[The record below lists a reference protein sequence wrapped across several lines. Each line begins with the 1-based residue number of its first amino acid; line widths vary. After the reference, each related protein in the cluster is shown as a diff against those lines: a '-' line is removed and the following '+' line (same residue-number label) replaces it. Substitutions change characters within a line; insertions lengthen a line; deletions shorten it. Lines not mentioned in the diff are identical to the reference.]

1 MVDKTPPAR
10 SSRERIKTLAQ
21 AALNADVTVD
31 QFDTLLTGMNDTL
44 TDLNKTM
51 SGMEGTLEY
60 FEQTLQIFNETLSR
74 IDELA
79 PRLNTVVDGLEGI
92 VERVERIVGLS
103 EVVMSPLMTS
113 KPMSHNAWRTS
124 RCPATWCSSTNSRVT
139 PAARSS
145 SGYSITDRCW

>member
-1 MVDKTPPAR
+1 MAPGQQRGEQAAGLTPVVDKTPTPR

-31 QFDTLLTGMNDTL
+31 QLDTLLTGMSDTL

-60 FEQTLQIFNETLSR
+60 FEQTLQVFNETLAR

-79 PRLNTVVDGLEGI
+79 PRLNAVVDRMEGI
-92 VERVERIVGLS
+92 VGRVERIVGLS
-103 EVVMSPLMTS
+103 DVVMSP
-113 KPMSHNAWRTS
+113 
-124 RCPATWCSSTNSRVT
+124 
-139 PAARSS
+139 PAATESAVRGMVNAVRRAS
-145 SGYSITDRCW
+145 R